1 MSNTINESTRRAHQI
16 AYDNR
21 APAEGEWCEGY
32 DVNHCYL
39 GTENNVTA
47 VMRPDYRPGRGP
59 DAYTYCPTC
68 RAKAA
73 RADLAEVESSIADAI
88 RGLPVCDA
96 ESHRVTTL
104 RATLSAA
111 LREVQAERASWE
123 AQS

>member
-1 MSNTINESTRRAHQI
+1 MTSTSNESTRRAHQI

-21 APAEGEWCEGY
+21 APVEGEWCEGY

-39 GTENNVTA
+39 GTEDNAVT
-47 VMRPDYRPGRGP
+47 VQRPDYRPGRVS
-59 DAYTYCPTC
+59 DAYTYCPRC

-104 RATLSAA
+104 RAALTAA
-111 LREVQAERASWE
+111 LREAQAERALWE
-123 AQS
+123 GKL